1 MVLRKPGLKTS
12 ADTLSYELGMANSV
26 DEEQLKMY
34 LADPRTGSDST
45 YIKEFMK
52 GFNEGLEAATDK
64 KKAAY
69 LAGLQVGAQ
78 MSANI
83 KQVEAHGVRWRLN
96 RSTSAQKDFV
106 AGFNDGIFTVR
117 KQHSKSTANSSTSRL
132 LHATSRPASA
142 P

>member
-1 MVLRKPGLKTS
+1 MATVVAAMTMMSACNNGAPKPGLKTS

-64 KKAAY
+64 KKGC
-69 LAGLQVGAQ
+69 LFGRFAGRCSDERQHQA
-78 MSANI
+78 SRR
-83 KQVEAHGVRWRLN
+83 HGVRWRLN
-96 RSTSAQKDFV
+96 EAPQHK
-106 AGFNDGIFTVR
+106 GFR
-117 KQHSKSTANSSTSRL
+117 RWLQRWYL
-132 LHATSRPASA
+132 R
-142 P
+142 

>member
-1 MVLRKPGLKTS
+1 MATVVAAMTMMSACINGAPKPGLKTS

-69 LAGLQVGAQ
+69 LAGLQVGAE

-83 KQVEAHGVRWRLN
+83 KQVEGMVFAGD
-96 RSTSAQKDFV
+96 STK
-106 AGFNDGIFTVR
+106 
-117 KQHSKSTANSSTSRL
+117 HLSTKEF
-132 LHATSRPASA
+132 
-142 P
+142 